1 MTKARNIA
9 DLGSND
15 VIETTSTG
23 LDVTG
28 TVTADG
34 FKTDTTN
41 TNFNLLARS
50 STNVSTYIQNG
61 STGDI
66 LQARAGSMDAGQG
79 RLQFK
84 VANNGDVQFYEDT
97 GTTAKM
103 VWDASAERLDLSGA
117 VGSQL
122 RLNAR
127 SGSGT
132 YWEFDSLYGGTNPEL
147 RIKNNSLTAVTLDSS
162 GNVGIGTST
171 PIQGK
176 LTISGSNYVTTNN
189 GWAVGG
195 IHLDGDNSSAGANSY
210 SGAISFGTGTGAS
223 AISGVQYSS
232 DNDTQGLAFFVHS
245 SGTGTAD
252 STEAMRLDAVGN
264 LLVGTN
270 ISAGALHVYKAGG
283 TTVNISAGSNDA
295 GEKTKLGIGT
305 FVGNGAAGSS
315 IQAETYHS
323 ATAQSSLE
331 FHTSGGEK
339 ARIDSSG
346 NLLVGTTSISDSRFS
361 SITPGDNHA
370 GYFVNDSSN
379 FYSTLVLRN
388 DATTST
394 RRLIDFRQGNTV
406 VGRITHDGSSTTYS
420 TTSDYR
426 LKENVVSMDNASDR
440 VKALK
445 PCRFN
450 FIADPD
456 STVDGF
462 LAHEAQEV
470 VPEAVTG
477 TKDAVDADGNPE
489 YQGIDQSKL
498 VPLLTKALQEALTKI
513 EQLETRIETLENN

>member
-1 MTKARNIA
+1 MSKARDIA

-15 VIETTSTG
+15 VLETSSTG

-34 FKTDTTN
+34 LTVDGGITANLGSANKVKLNGNYPYVDFAETDTTDVN
-41 TNFNLLARS
+41 TRLQSSSGNFLLRTVNDADTAAYTRLKVDHA
-50 STNVSTYIQNG
+50 TGNVS
-61 STGDI
+61 
-66 LQARAGSMDAGQG
+66 
-79 RLQFK
+79 
-84 VANNGDVQFYEDT
+84 FYEDT

-103 VWDASAERLDLSGA
+103 VWDASAENLSINSNGAFPLSLDSDHGETILKLDNSSTNGRRYWLISG
-117 VGSQL
+117 GS
-122 RLNAR
+122 AGSF
-127 SGSGT
+127 SGGKFGV
-132 YWEFDSLYGGTNPEL
+132 YDADSLSTPFV
-147 RIKNNSLTAVTLDSS
+147 INSA
-162 GNVGIGTST
+162 GNVGIGEDNPSA
-171 PIQGK
+171 K
-176 LTISGSNYVTTNN
+176 LDVGTVADSAINMSSSADGILRLSGANYSFAIANNDTGTYLYNN
-189 GWAVGG
+189 G
-195 IHLDGDNSSAGANSY
+195 
-210 SGAISFGTGTGAS
+210 FGRALVFG
-223 AISGVQYSS
+223 
-232 DNDTQGLAFFVHS
+232 NNE
-245 SGTGTAD
+245 
-252 STEAMRLDAVGN
+252 TERARL
-264 LLVGTN
+264 
-270 ISAGALHVYKAGG
+270 
-283 TTVNISAGSNDA
+283 
-295 GEKTKLGIGT
+295 
-305 FVGNGAAGSS
+305 
-315 IQAETYHS
+315 
-323 ATAQSSLE
+323 
-331 FHTSGGEK
+331 
-339 ARIDSSG
+339 DSSG

-426 LKENVVSMDNASDR
+426 LKENVVVMDNASDR

-456 STVDGF
+456 NTVDGF